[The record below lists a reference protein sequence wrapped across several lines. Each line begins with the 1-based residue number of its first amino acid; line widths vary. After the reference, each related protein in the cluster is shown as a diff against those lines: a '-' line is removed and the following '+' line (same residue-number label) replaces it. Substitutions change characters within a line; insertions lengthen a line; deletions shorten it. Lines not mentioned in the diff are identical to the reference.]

1 MWIYFLFGYLIIGAL
16 HHYIFYLIDKH
27 ANILEEVNPMVRF
40 AAALFWIIVDAIF
53 ILAIVKLYINNKK
66 EKIK

>member
-40 AAALFWIIVDAIF
+40 DAALFWIIVDAIF
-53 ILAIVKLYINNKK
+53 IFCYIKKLYI
-66 EKIK
+66 I